1 MCVRQGDTGN
11 SPLLRT
17 DGQTQLSH
25 PHLVEVIIWRKQS
38 RPSRAQ
44 SLHQSAAE
52 WVFLKSK
59 LYKQI
64 LLSVD
69 QHFTVTDM
77 NVQRGLGLGNISP
90 FVSKHTQFRV
100 IVLPASTSVYTEN
113 TILSVPLPFLYYIFN
128 QTAPHLPPQQGIFKK
143 NKKKPLFISLRQRPF
158 VTRSQRPTS
167 VSPGTFISTEK
178 WLQEGFVTNS
188 ECNRPLLVFFDH
200 IL

>member
-1 MCVRQGDTGN
+1 M
-11 SPLLRT
+11 T

-77 NVQRGLGLGNISP
+77 NVQRGLGSP

-128 QTAPHLPPQQGIFKK
+128 QTAPHLPPQQWIFKKK
-143 NKKKPLFISLRQRPF
+143 NKK
-158 VTRSQRPTS
+158 TPTVHQPASEAFCYQEPEANLS
-167 VSPGTFISTEK
+167 VSRHTYLHWKMTARRLCDK
-178 WLQEGFVTNS
+178 
-188 ECNRPLLVFFDH
+188 
-200 IL
+200 